1 MNCEAQFKQQLEQ
14 LQQFVTDEK
23 AATLQQLESVWL
35 KNLDAKLTT
44 GQTQAISG
52 LQQID
57 KHSIRAQ
64 LGDNESRYR
73 EGDIV
78 RLYLDDP
85 LTGTSLTQLRIET
98 VHEDEWLL
106 RAHQLNTY
114 SFRELKDGCF
124 AAPCFIDLE
133 GLYQKPLSEFAA
145 MHIGRSIILPLLA
158 GQLENNLV
166 DEDLYDEAMLRLEE
180 DEFNDPQRDA
190 IALGVA
196 AEYLV
201 CIQGPPGTGKTRVI
215 AKIAQLLTEKGE
227 RILLTSHTHMAINN
241 ALNKIKPLVVNTV
254 KVGSLDSCS
263 ALNSD
268 IERFTHGENWK
279 NMPDNGYVI
288 GATPFATCTQRLE
301 DYSFDTVIFDEA
313 SQITLPLAIMAMRKG
328 TRFIFVGDH
337 KQLPP
342 VVLSNS
348 ILDRSHSAFSAL
360 INNNNELSVMLD
372 ETYRMNQWLTAWP
385 SRTYYQHALKASGP
399 NQARRFPL
407 SPPPGFASQIL
418 NPEHSLVYIPSPG
431 TDAKNKNEQE
441 AQLVERIILAAL
453 AAGLDCSDIGVV
465 VPFRLHGK
473 NIRQKLHKHAI
484 GPIVVD
490 TVERMQ
496 GQEMELVILSLCS
509 TAATYLQALAD
520 FMFAPERINVSITR
534 AKSKLII
541 IGPELDLNDFASASP
556 HTRRLIQHYQSL
568 ITSAKRQEW
577 IP

>member
-1 MNCEAQFKQQLEQ
+1 MSNEAQLKQQIEQLEQ
-14 LQQFVTDEK
+14 FVAHEK
-23 AATLQQLESVWL
+23 AATLQQLESVWMS
-35 KNLDAKLTT
+35 NLDAKLNT
-44 GQTQAISG
+44 GQTQAINS
-52 LQQID
+52 LQLVD

-85 LTGTSLTQLRIET
+85 LTGISLTQLRIEAI
-98 VHEDEWLL
+98 HEDEWLL
-106 RAHQLNTY
+106 RLHQLNAD

-124 AAPCFIDLE
+124 ADPCFIDLA
-133 GLYQKPLSEFAA
+133 GMYQKALNEVATLE
-145 MHIGRSIILPLLA
+145 IGCSIILPLLA
-158 GQLENNLV
+158 GQLENNRV
-166 DEDLYDEAMLRLEE
+166 DEDLYDEAMLNLEE

-196 AEYLV
+196 AEYLA

-215 AKIAQLLTEKGE
+215 ARIAQLLAEKGE

-241 ALNKIKPLVVNTV
+241 ALNKIKPLVENTV
-254 KVGSLDSCS
+254 KIGSLDSCS
-263 ALNSD
+263 VLDAD

-288 GATPFATCTQRLE
+288 GATPFATCTRRLE

-342 VVLSNS
+342 VILSHS
-348 ILDRSHSAFSAL
+348 ILDSQSAFSAL
-360 INNNNELSVMLD
+360 IHNNNELSVMLD
-372 ETYRMNQWLTAWP
+372 ETYRMNQWLTDWP
-385 SRTYYQHALKASGP
+385 SRTYYDNKLKAGGTNKTRLFPFTPQSSF
-399 NQARRFPL
+399 ARQMLDPAH
-407 SPPPGFASQIL
+407 P
-418 NPEHSLVYIPSPG
+418 LVYIPSPG
-431 TDAKNKNEQE
+431 IGAKNKNEEE
-441 AQLVERIILAAL
+441 AQLVVNIILAAL
-453 AAGLDCSDIGVV
+453 DAGLKDNDIGVV
-465 VPFRLHGK
+465 VPFRLHSK
-473 NIRQKLHKHAI
+473 HIRKKLHKHSV

-509 TAATYLQALAD
+509 TAPGYLEALAD

-541 IGPELDLNDFASASP
+541 IGPELDMNDFASASA
-556 HTRRLIQHYQSL
+556 HTRCLIQHYQSL
-568 ITSAKRQEW
+568 ITHANRQEQTV
-577 IP
+577 